1 MRFLN
6 VRKSGAFI
14 AYLLMIH
21 LSISFAGPARRN
33 EVNRSLTRK
42 YINVQQLAREDP
54 VEDVK
59 QSDGGADVIITTT
72 TEPSIPTTEDVLPV
86 DQEVVSEGGSPPA
99 SQLDE
104 PIPDSLAIESDS
116 QDTTESTPVEDE
128 AVQDVKDPA
137 VDSKIETPLTDV
149 AETLPEQV
157 APESSSTAPSDLPLN
172 PPVRVPMIPSEP
184 ETTTLPVK
192 QADPVIHS
200 SMEDSNFSSIKLKKP
215 AGGKKPAIKYGTQVR
230 YKLEQPKRRPV
241 VAYEAPLNPYL
252 SEEQDQP
259 IYLPPTFSAL
269 PLAVSLY
276 SNEEDDFPHRPKKLD
291 FPRISNTDE
300 NFDLHVDWWKK

>member
-6 VRKSGAFI
+6 VRKSRAFFS
-14 AYLLMIH
+14 YLLMIQ
-21 LSISFAGPARRN
+21 LSISFAGPARPSLRN
-33 EVNRSLTRK
+33 EGNRSLTRK
-42 YINVQQLAREDP
+42 YANVQHLARDDP
-54 VEDVK
+54 VEDAK

-72 TEPSIPTTEDVLPV
+72 TEPSIPTTEDFLPV
-86 DQEVVSEGGSPPA
+86 EQEVINNGEGPSTA
-99 SQLDE
+99 SLLDE
-104 PIPDSLAIESDS
+104 PVPDSLAIESE
-116 QDTTESTPVEDE
+116 DTTESTPVEAE
-128 AVQDVKDPA
+128 AVQDVEDPV

-157 APESSSTAPSDLPLN
+157 APESSSAAPSDLPLN

-184 ETTTLPVK
+184 ETTPLPVK

-200 SMEDSNFSSIKLKKP
+200 SMEDSNVSSNQLKKP
-215 AGGKKPAIKYGTQVR
+215 AGGKKPAIKYETQVH
-230 YKLEQPKRRPV
+230 YKRRPV
-241 VAYEAPLNPYL
+241 VSYEAPLNPYL

-276 SNEEDDFPHRPKKLD
+276 SNEEDDFPRRPKKLD
-291 FPRISNTDE
+291 FPRISNTGE